1 MIVRIYQATKDTATL
16 EEKLIDSH
24 QLNLLDVEDETVID
38 LEHSQIEPTIIRSV
52 DDFESS
58 TTAAEEAGTPDDD
71 DMIGQHRD
79 IYQDEEEES
88 EYDADSVLIENQ

>member
-79 IYQDEEEES
+79 IYQEEEEES